1 MPLGCAVHHL
11 ACAVRT
17 WGAQRNGQVFTFA
30 CMWWCNIVRMKM
42 LHRTLIICDYRIV
55 SLSIAIEV
63 LMHCSKQLTRKASCQ
78 KIDLCVS

>member
-1 MPLGCAVHHL
+1 MQP
-11 ACAVRT
+11 
-17 WGAQRNGQVFTFA
+17 WGGIEEWASVLFA
-30 CMWWCNIVRMKM
+30 CVWWWNIVRMRM
-42 LHRTLIICDYRIV
+42 LHWALIIRDYRIV